1 MRTSTEPVPR
11 EQLTFKIEQSMSDKL
26 ISSVPTDLYIGG
38 QWLPSADGKRIA
50 VVDPATE
57 KVIAEVASGAAAD
70 AGSAVDAAFAAGAE
84 WSATPPR
91 ARAEILRKA
100 FELMTERRQDIATI
114 ISREEGKTLA
124 EGLGEVAYAAEFF
137 RWYAEEAPRTM
148 GQFGRSPTGANNIL
162 VDYCPV
168 GVSLLITPWNFPAAM
183 GTRKI
188 APALAAGCTVILKPA
203 SETPLTA
210 LALAGLLEE
219 AGVPAGVVNVLPSSR
234 SSEISNRILGD
245 SRVGKLSF
253 TGSTEVGRVLLAKAS
268 ERIVNCS
275 MELGGNAPFIVLDD
289 ADIEQAVSGA
299 MIAKMRNAG
308 ESCIGANR
316 FYVHA
321 SIADEFAD
329 KFAAA
334 MAGLKVGPGLD
345 AGVDVGPLVN
355 ASTRDKVEHLVNEA
369 VARGA
374 RVLTG
379 GKRPPG
385 PGFFYTPT
393 VLTGI
398 DPEAEILHTEIF
410 GPVAPIVPFE
420 TLSDV
425 ITRANATIF
434 GLAAYVYSGDVGRAL
449 AAAQQIDAGI
459 VGVNRGFV
467 SDPAAPF
474 GGMKQSGLGR
484 EGSQDGMHEF
494 LEKKYIAVDWQHA

>member
-1 MRTSTEPVPR
+1 
-11 EQLTFKIEQSMSDKL
+11 MSAEL
-26 ISSVPTDLYIGG
+26 ISSIPTSLYIGG
-38 QWLPSADGKRIA
+38 QWVPSADGAQIS

-57 KVIAEVASGAAAD
+57 RVIAHVASGSAAD
-70 AGSAVDAAFAAGAE
+70 ATTAVDAASEAAAE
-84 WSATPPR
+84 WQATPPR
-91 ARAEILRKA
+91 ARAEVLRQA
-100 FELMTERRQDIATI
+100 FELMTARTVDLATI

-124 EGLGEVAYAAEFF
+124 EGLGEIAYAAEFF

-148 GQFGRSPTGANNIL
+148 GQFGRSPSGANNIL
-162 VDYCPV
+162 VDYSPV

-183 GTRKI
+183 ATRKI

-219 AGVPAGVVNVLPSSR
+219 AGVPAGVVNVFPSSR
-234 SSEISNRILGD
+234 SGEISNRVLSD

-268 ERIVNCS
+268 ERVVNCS

-289 ADIEQAVSGA
+289 ADIDNAVAAA
-299 MIAKMRNAG
+299 MVAKMRNAG

-321 SIADEFAD
+321 SIADQFAD
-329 KFAAA
+329 EFAAA
-334 MAGLKVGPGLD
+334 MAELKVGPGLEE
-345 AGVDVGPLVN
+345 GVDVGPLVN

-369 VARGA
+369 SAGGA
-374 RVLTG
+374 RILTG
-379 GKRPPG
+379 GKRPEG
-385 PGFFYTPT
+385 PGFFYEPT
-393 VLTGI
+393 VITDI
-398 DPEAEILHTEIF
+398 DPQAEILNTEIF
-410 GPVAPIVPFE
+410 GPVAPIVEFKD
-420 TLSDV
+420 LSDV
-425 ITRANATIF
+425 ITRANETIF
-434 GLAAYVYSGDVGRAL
+434 GLAAYVFSGNVGRAL
-449 AAAQQIDAGI
+449 SVAQQLDAGI

-494 LEKKYIAVDWQHA
+494 LEKRYIAVDW

>member
-1 MRTSTEPVPR
+1 
-11 EQLTFKIEQSMSDKL
+11 MSDKL
-26 ISSVPTDLYIGG
+26 IGSIPTDLYIGG
-38 QWLPSADGKRIA
+38 KWVPSADGNRIP

-57 KVIAEVASGAAAD
+57 EVIAEVASGAVAD
-70 AGSAVDAAFAAGAE
+70 AASAVDAAFAAGEE
-84 WSATPPR
+84 WAATAPR
-91 ARAEILRKA
+91 VRAEVLRKS
-100 FELMTERRQDIATI
+100 FELMTARKEDLATI

-148 GQFGRSPTGANNIL
+148 GQFGRSPAGANNIL
-162 VDYCPV
+162 VDYSPV

-203 SETPLTA
+203 SATPLTA
-210 LALAGLLEE
+210 LALAELLEE
-219 AGVPAGVVNVLPSSR
+219 AGVPAGVVN
-234 SSEISNRILGD
+234 
-245 SRVGKLSF
+245 F

-289 ADIEQAVSGA
+289 ADIENAVAGA

-316 FYVHA
+316 FYVH
-321 SIADEFAD
+321 SSVVDEFTD

-334 MAGLKVGPGLD
+334 MAELKVGPGLD
-345 AGVDVGPLVN
+345 EGVDVGPLVN
-355 ASTRDKVEHLVNEA
+355 ASTRDKVEHLVNDA
-369 VARGA
+369 VAGGA
-374 RVLTG
+374 RVVTG
-379 GKRPPG
+379 GKRPAG
-385 PGFFYTPT
+385 RGFFYEPT
-393 VLTGI
+393 VITDI
-398 DPEAEILHTEIF
+398 DPQSEILHTEIF
-410 GPVAPIVPFE
+410 GPVAPIVKFDK
-420 TLSDV
+420 LSDV
-425 ITRANATIF
+425 ITRANETIF
-434 GLAAYVYSGDVGRAL
+434 GLAAYVFSGDVGRAL
-449 AAAQQIDAGI
+449 SVAQAIDAGI
-459 VGVNRGFV
+459 IGVNRGFV

-494 LEKKYIAVDWQHA
+494 LEKRYIAVDW